1 MSTRS
6 NSWKYIITSLLLCC
20 ITFYSCKKNDS
31 VGGETPPDLVS
42 RVSASANGYVTNEL
56 NQPVQGA
63 TVKMGA
69 FTTTTDEFGFFEIIN
84 AQVVKNAA
92 VITVQ
97 QPGYFNAIKTF
108 AVESGRKHQTRIQLI
123 PRVVIG
129 SIDAATGGV
138 ASDANG
144 MKVELPAAGVVNA
157 TTGAAY
163 TGTVQVAA
171 HWIDPSSSALTAT
184 MPGDL
189 RALNSEGLMR
199 TLITYGMIKV
209 ELTGSGGEKLQI
221 ANGKKSKLTFP
232 LPATMSGS
240 APASIPLWYF
250 DEDKGL
256 WVEEGAATRVGNTY
270 EGEVSHFSYW
280 NCDIPANFVHFNVT
294 VIDANGNPVPMAH
307 VRIRSQSNPYNSGVG
322 YTDSTGYTS
331 GYIPANSDLVIEVSF
346 YNSCGTPSYTQNFST
361 TNANLSLGT
370 ITLPAAA
377 TATASGTLTDCNGQ
391 PVTNG
396 YVVVQYNAGP
406 VFRYPVDATGAYQFS
421 TPLCGT
427 NAVVNIVGVDLSS
440 QQQSSGLTYTMISGA
455 NNIGNIQAC
464 GIATNEFIH
473 FVIDNGT
480 PRVFTPAADSIYTNL
495 NSGPSQ
501 QVTIGGFRL
510 SGTDGVQ
517 FIFDWD
523 NIGINTQQALYQ
535 IESTL
540 TQDPLIIASAFD
552 VVNITE
558 FGSLGEFV
566 AGNFTIT
573 YTASNNIDYTI
584 SCTFRIRRRF

>member
-1 MSTRS
+1 MPTRT

-20 ITFYSCKKNDS
+20 IAFYSCKKSDS
-31 VGGETPPDLVS
+31 LGGETPPDLVS
-42 RVSASANGYVTNEL
+42 RVSASANGFVTNEL
-56 NQPVQGA
+56 YQPVQGA

-69 FTTTTDEFGFFEIIN
+69 STTTTDEFGFFEIIN

-157 TTGAAY
+157 TTGVAY
-163 TGTVQVAA
+163 TGIVQVAA

-256 WVEEGAATRVGNTY
+256 WIEEGAATRVGNT
-270 EGEVSHFSYW
+270 
-280 NCDIPANFVHFNVT
+280 
-294 VIDANGNPVPMAH
+294 
-307 VRIRSQSNPYNSGVG
+307 
-322 YTDSTGYTS
+322 
-331 GYIPANSDLVIEVSF
+331 
-346 YNSCGTPSYTQNFST
+346 
-361 TNANLSLGT
+361 
-370 ITLPAAA
+370 
-377 TATASGTLTDCNGQ
+377 
-391 PVTNG
+391 
-396 YVVVQYNAGP
+396 
-406 VFRYPVDATGAYQFS
+406 
-421 TPLCGT
+421 
-427 NAVVNIVGVDLSS
+427 
-440 QQQSSGLTYTMISGA
+440 
-455 NNIGNIQAC
+455 
-464 GIATNEFIH
+464 
-473 FVIDNGT
+473 
-480 PRVFTPAADSIYTNL
+480 
-495 NSGPSQ
+495 
-501 QVTIGGFRL
+501 
-510 SGTDGVQ
+510 
-517 FIFDWD
+517 
-523 NIGINTQQALYQ
+523 
-535 IESTL
+535 
-540 TQDPLIIASAFD
+540 
-552 VVNITE
+552 
-558 FGSLGEFV
+558 
-566 AGNFTIT
+566 
-573 YTASNNIDYTI
+573 
-584 SCTFRIRRRF
+584 